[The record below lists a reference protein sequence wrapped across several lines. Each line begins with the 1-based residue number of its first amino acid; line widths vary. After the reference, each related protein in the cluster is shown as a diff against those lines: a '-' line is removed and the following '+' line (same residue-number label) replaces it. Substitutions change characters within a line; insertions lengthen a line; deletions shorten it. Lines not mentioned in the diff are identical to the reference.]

1 VRDKPRDVFDRD
13 REWDALARFANGR
26 GRGPRFGLVAGRRRQ
41 GKTHLLV
48 RLCRELEG
56 LYWCAHQRSSLQLL
70 DSFSDAYAVHA
81 TSRPVR
87 FRDWGGAFDAI
98 CGLGTPHAPAVVVL
112 DEFSW
117 LVDAAPEVPSVLQT
131 VIDQA
136 DRGAVR
142 LIVCGSDTGAMR
154 SLLDGRAPLRGRAQL
169 ELIVAPFEYRDA
181 ARFWGVNRNPD
192 LAFRLH
198 ALVGG
203 TPDYLNQAAG
213 DTPTDGNLDRWV
225 IDRLLD
231 RSSPLLREGRVVL
244 AEDPALGGRSVFAP
258 VLSAVAAGA
267 SDRATIAASTGRP
280 SGSIEYPLAVLTE
293 AGWLARC
300 DDPRRERGA
309 RWELAEP
316 IVRLHQLVIEPAE
329 TLLAAGRAVDV
340 WEQAQPIVASR
351 IYGPHLETLAR
362 SWIIR
367 HASADTLG
375 GLVTN
380 VGPTRLPGGRGAQV
394 DLAVVE
400 RSSRGKRNLIAL
412 GEVKAEAEPVGPA
425 VLERLDDVARQLVA
439 MSESTGP
446 VRRLIVAR
454 GGFTGELR
462 RIARRRDDVELV
474 DLVRLYNG
482 T

>member
-1 VRDKPRDVFDRD
+1 MMAKPSDVFDRD
-13 REWDALARFANGR
+13 REWDSLARFAGGR

-48 RLCRELEG
+48 RLCRELGG

-70 DSFSDAYAVHA
+70 DSFSDAFALYAQ
-81 TSRPVR
+81 SGRGR
-87 FRDWGGAFDAI
+87 FRDWGDAFEAI
-98 CGLGTPHAPAVVVL
+98 CRLGTPHVPVVVVL

-117 LVDAAPEVPSVLQT
+117 LVDAAPEVPSMLQT
-131 VIDQA
+131 VLDQA
-136 DRGAVR
+136 HSGAVR
-142 LIVCGSDTGAMR
+142 LIACGSDSGAMR

-169 ELIVAPFEYRDA
+169 ELLVVPFEYRDA

-192 LAFRLH
+192 IAFRLH

-203 TPDYLNQAAG
+203 TPDYLHQAAG
-213 DTPTDGNLDRWV
+213 DTPSDGNLDRWV

-231 RSSPLLREGRVVL
+231 WSSPLLREGRVVL
-244 AEDPALGGRSVFAP
+244 AEDPALGGRAAFAP
-258 VLSAVAAGA
+258 VLAAVAAGA
-267 SDRATIAASTGRP
+267 SDRAAIAASTGRP
-280 SGSIEYPLAVLTE
+280 SSSVEYPLAVLTE

-362 SWIIR
+362 SWIVR
-367 HASADTLG
+367 HASATTLG

-380 VGPTRLPGGRGAQV
+380 VGPTRLSGRRGAQV

-400 RSSRGKRNLIAL
+400 RSSRGKRNLIAI
-412 GEVKAEAEPVGPA
+412 GEVKAGSEPVGPA
-425 VLERLDDVARQLVA
+425 ALERLDHVARDLVA
-439 MSESTGP
+439 SSESSGS

-462 RIARRRDDVELV
+462 RIGRRRDDVELI
-474 DLVRLYNG
+474 DLVRLYTG